1 MSKELEKIKTMIRE
15 QTEGMAEDAQIELL
29 DALAWWAIEE
39 AGSLNFDSPTLV
51 ELKVD
56 SADAENYDE

>member
-15 QTEGMAEDAQIELL
+15 QTEGMAEDAKIELL

-39 AGSLNFDSPTLV
+39 AGSLNFDSTTLV